1 MTDRKKRLIFI
12 QIFIVSITVLITFK
26 FYFNNKS
33 NKTILSDKSFLKS
46 NEQNDQNSESKNLFN
61 NISYSGIDFSGNRY
75 VLTAEKA
82 FLKDQLENIVYMQNV
97 KGTFYFKDETNLY
110 INSNDGIYNS
120 KTLSMKFRKNVK
132 ANYLDKE
139 LISQNADYDNEK
151 STIEIYGDV
160 QVNSKDGNIEADKLL
175 FDIAN
180 KNLNIMSLEENFVNA
195 NINLK

>member
-1 MTDRKKRLIFI
+1 M
-12 QIFIVSITVLITFK
+12 
-26 FYFNNKS
+26 
-33 NKTILSDKSFLKS
+33 
-46 NEQNDQNSESKNLFN
+46 
-61 NISYSGIDFSGNRY
+61 
-75 VLTAEKA
+75 
-82 FLKDQLENIVYMQNV
+82 
-97 KGTFYFKDETNLY
+97 
-110 INSNDGIYNS
+110 
-120 KTLSMKFRKNVK
+120 
-132 ANYLDKE
+132 DKE

>member
-12 QIFIVSITVLITFK
+12 QIFIVSITILITFK

>member
-12 QIFIVSITVLITFK
+12 QIFIVSITILITFK

-175 FDIAN
+175 FEIEN